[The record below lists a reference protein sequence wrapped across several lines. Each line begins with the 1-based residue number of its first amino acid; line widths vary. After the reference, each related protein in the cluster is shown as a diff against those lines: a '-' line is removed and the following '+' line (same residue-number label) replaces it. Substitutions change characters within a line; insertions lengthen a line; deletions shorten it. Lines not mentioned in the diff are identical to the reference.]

1 MWVPDRQNYF
11 FNPQTMDGRKLDSNV
26 VVVKLNGKDTFF
38 DPGSAFTPFGMLPW
52 SETAVNG
59 LKLDKDGGS
68 WLQTSLPSSGESAI
82 QRKAELKLSDTGDL
96 EGKLSLTFT
105 GLEAS
110 HRRVEERLADSPARK
125 KFLEDEVKESIPVAC
140 EVELTNQPDWKNST
154 PPLVAEY
161 TLRVPGW
168 ASGAGRRVLLPMGVF
183 GAPEKHLFDHAERV
197 HPIYFDFPFQRVDD
211 VNLELPL
218 GWQITTVPAPQKL
231 GGQAIEYAT
240 KAENSKG
247 TLHISRS
254 LRVEVLLL
262 EQKYYPSLRNFFQI
276 VRTGD
281 EQQVIL
287 QPGGTNAS
295 N

>member
-1 MWVPDRQNYF
+1 
-11 FNPQTMDGRKLDSNV
+11 
-26 VVVKLNGKDTFF
+26 
-38 DPGSAFTPFGMLPW
+38 
-52 SETAVNG
+52 
-59 LKLDKDGGS
+59 
-68 WLQTSLPSSGESAI
+68 
-82 QRKAELKLSDTGDL
+82 
-96 EGKLSLTFT
+96 
-105 GLEAS
+105 
-110 HRRVEERLADSPARK
+110 
-125 KFLEDEVKESIPVAC
+125 
-140 EVELTNQPDWKNST
+140 
-154 PPLVAEY
+154 
-161 TLRVPGW
+161 
-168 ASGAGRRVLLPMGVF
+168 MGVF